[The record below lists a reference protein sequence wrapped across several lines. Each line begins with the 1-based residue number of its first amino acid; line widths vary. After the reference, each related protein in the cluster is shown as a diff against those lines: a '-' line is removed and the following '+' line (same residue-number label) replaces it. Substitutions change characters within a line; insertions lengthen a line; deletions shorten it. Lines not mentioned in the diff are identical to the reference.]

1 MDRGARVAGGRK
13 FITVLG
19 QKVHCDL
26 EENPGAAV
34 RDSSA
39 TWLSCDSGLAR
50 MRNENTSKRAMCS

>member
-13 FITVLG
+13 YITVLG

-34 RDSSA
+34 RDRNVGVVRHR
-39 TWLSCDSGLAR
+39 SGE
-50 MRNENTSKRAMCS
+50 NEE